1 MPEFG
6 FTEEQELFRTEMRRF
21 ARKAIAPLAK
31 EMSETSYFD
40 QLKKADEVFNLSAI
54 NFPERC
60 GGWELDWLS
69 VGILQEELCMA
80 GTDIGYDPHTMSF
93 CGMDMH
99 KLPEETQDEIAPQL
113 INRTATLMHGYTEGN
128 SGNEQAAV
136 QTTAVRK
143 GDYYIIN
150 GEKQPATGC
159 AGATYGV
166 ITAVTDPAAGTKGI
180 SQFIVPR
187 ATPGVS
193 GSLVPFAN
201 ESLRMGGTQSGPGTP
216 ETDPMAMHGCI
227 MSYDDVKVP
236 VRYRLG
242 EEGEGHDYLEYTH
255 KFAALNAVTIK
266 HVCDAR
272 LTLQEMI
279 EFTGQRVHFG
289 QPINQFQ
296 GVSFKLAEHYVAL
309 EAARMLIYR
318 TLWLQDQGLATV
330 SDFAMAKMYGC
341 EVAERALL
349 DFLKIGGYPAC
360 STESPVIQRVIDSIV
375 IGGCADGQTQ
385 MLKLRILSDIA
396 PDAIPPN
403 MAGRLVV

>member
-21 ARKAIAPLAK
+21 ARKEIAPLAK
-31 EMSETSYFD
+31 EMKYFD
-40 QLKKADEVFNLSAI
+40 ELKKADEVLNISAL

-60 GGWELDWLS
+60 GGWKLDWMM
-69 VGILQEELCMA
+69 VGILAEELFMA
-80 GTDIGYDPHTMSF
+80 GTHIGTQPFLMSF
-93 CGMDMH
+93 HGMDMH
-99 KLPEETQDEIAPQL
+99 KLPEETQDEIAPGL
-113 INRTATLMHGYTEGN
+113 IDRTAKLMHGYTEAN
-128 SGNEQAAV
+128 SGNEQAAI
-136 QTTAVRK
+136 QTRAVRQ

-159 AGATYGV
+159 AGATYNV

-187 ATPGVS
+187 NTPGVS

-201 ESLRMGGTQSGPGTP
+201 DALRMGTRSGPGTP
-216 ETDPMAMHGCI
+216 ETDPMAMNACI

-242 EEGEGHDYLEYTH
+242 EEGEGHDHLEYMH
-255 KFAALNAVTIK
+255 RFAALNGTALPF
-266 HVCDAR
+266 VCLAR
-272 LTLQEMI
+272 MTLQETI
-279 EFTGQRVHFG
+279 DFTRQRVHFG

-296 GVSFKLAEHYVAL
+296 GVSFPIADHYVTL
-309 EAARMLIYR
+309 EAARLLIYR
-318 TLWLQDQGLATV
+318 TLWLQDQGLATTT
-330 SDFAMAKMYGC
+330 DFAMAKMYGF
-341 EVAERALL
+341 EVAERALI

-360 STESPVIQRVIDSIV
+360 SIESPVIGRVLDAIITGV
-375 IGGCADGQTQ
+375 ADGPAQ
-385 MLKLRILSDIA
+385 MQKLRILSEIA

-403 MAGRLVV
+403 IVGRLVV